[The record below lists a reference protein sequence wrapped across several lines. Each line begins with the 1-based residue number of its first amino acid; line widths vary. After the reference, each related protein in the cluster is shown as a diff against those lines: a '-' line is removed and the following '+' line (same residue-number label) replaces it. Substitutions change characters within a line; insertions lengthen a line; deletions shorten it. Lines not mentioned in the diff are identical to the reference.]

1 METIGE
7 RIRAVRKSAKAT
19 QKDFG
24 ARLNMSENFIWMIEK
39 GQREPSDRTIA
50 DICRVYGIDEVWLR
64 TGAGEPYRPKG
75 REEELTELMAG
86 LMADRPEAFRSRL
99 ITALLRFDPEGAEW
113 AALERIY
120 ESVAQEAKK
129 EHGG

>member
-1 METIGE
+1 MNE
-7 RIRAVRKSAKAT
+7 RIKLIRQTVGQT
-19 QKDFG
+19 QAAFAEALG
-24 ARLNMSENFIWMIEK
+24 LSRNYIAMIEI

-120 ESVAQEAKK
+120 ESVAKEAKK